1 MIKDRTI
8 QTCMEKLLAA
18 TVKSLETNDKVQQ
31 SAVITLIEKFASS
44 ETTSER
50 TLLMCYRQMLFY
62 LVNPKSLV
70 VANAT
75 LCAETMCQRKG
86 ILTTDL
92 YIWYKE
98 PILNEVIRL
107 AVSVYLEYGL
117 LFDKTLANVRTLF
130 VVAYSAVISIIS
142 SLSVQ
147 RNAGLFTSE
156 TGAYEKRF
164 CYYNS
169 YGLALRFK
177 GMYGN

>member
-1 MIKDRTI
+1 
-8 QTCMEKLLAA
+8 MEKLLAA
-18 TVKSLETNDKVQQ
+18 TVKSLETNDKTKQ
-31 SAVITLIEKFASS
+31 SAVVTLIEKFASS

-98 PILNEVIRL
+98 PILNAVIRL

-130 VVAYSAVISIIS
+130 VTLHNRPSF
-142 SLSVQ
+142 LFLFLFLVQ

-156 TGAYEKRF
+156 TRAYEKRF
-164 CYYNS
+164 CYYNG
-169 YGLALRFK
+169 YGIALRVK